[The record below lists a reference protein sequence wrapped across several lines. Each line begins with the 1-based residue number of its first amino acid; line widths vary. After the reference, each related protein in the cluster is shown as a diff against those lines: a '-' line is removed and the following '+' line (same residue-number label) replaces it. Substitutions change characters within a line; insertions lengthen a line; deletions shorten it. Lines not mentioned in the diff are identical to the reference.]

1 LLDTNLTD
9 QSILCKYF
17 NNIFVFLSDFNYS
30 CIKIKFFEFMS
41 HRKAQNLEID
51 NLDIQILSIL
61 MKNATTPYT
70 EIAKELIVS
79 GGTIHVRMKKLEEMG
94 VIKGA
99 SLEVDP
105 QKLGYDITA
114 FLGIFLEKGS
124 QYNDAVKQL
133 KTVKEIVEL
142 HYTTGSYS
150 IFAKIV
156 CHDTTHLREVLNEQ
170 IQGVKGIQRTET
182 FISLEESIRRQIT
195 LE

>member
-1 LLDTNLTD
+1 MP
-9 QSILCKYF
+9 Q
-17 NNIFVFLSDFNYS
+17 
-30 CIKIKFFEFMS
+30 
-41 HRKAQNLEID
+41 RKALNSEID

-79 GGTIHVRMKKLEEMG
+79 GGTIHVRMKKLEELG

-142 HYTTGSYS
+142 HYTTGSWS

-170 IQGVKGIQRTET
+170 IQSVKGIQRTET
-182 FISLEESIRRQIT
+182 FISLEESIKRQIT

>member
-1 LLDTNLTD
+1 
-9 QSILCKYF
+9 
-17 NNIFVFLSDFNYS
+17 
-30 CIKIKFFEFMS
+30 
-41 HRKAQNLEID
+41 
-51 NLDIQILSIL
+51 
-61 MKNATTPYT
+61 
-70 EIAKELIVS
+70 
-79 GGTIHVRMKKLEEMG
+79 RMKKLEEMG

>member
-1 LLDTNLTD
+1 
-9 QSILCKYF
+9 
-17 NNIFVFLSDFNYS
+17 
-30 CIKIKFFEFMS
+30 MP

-70 EIAKELIVS
+70 EIAKDLIVS

-99 SLEVDP
+99 SLEVNP
-105 QKLGYDITA
+105 QKLGFDVTA

-124 QYNDAVKQL
+124 QYNAAVEKL
-133 KTVKEIVEL
+133 KTVNEIVEL

-156 CHDTTHLREVLNEQ
+156 CHDTNHLREVLNEH
-170 IQGVKGIQRTET
+170 IQSVPGIQRTET
-182 FISLEESIRRQIT
+182 FISLEEPIKRQIT
-195 LE
+195 LD

>member
-1 LLDTNLTD
+1 
-9 QSILCKYF
+9 
-17 NNIFVFLSDFNYS
+17 
-30 CIKIKFFEFMS
+30 MS

-114 FLGIFLEKGS
+114 FLGIYLDKGS
-124 QYNDAVKQL
+124 QYHEAVKQL
-133 KTVKEIVEL
+133 KSIKEIVEL
-142 HYTTGSYS
+142 HYTTGGYS

-156 CHDTTHLREVLNEQ
+156 CHDTNHLREVLNEH
-170 IQGVKGIQRTET
+170 IQSVKGIQRTET

>member
-1 LLDTNLTD
+1 
-9 QSILCKYF
+9 
-17 NNIFVFLSDFNYS
+17 
-30 CIKIKFFEFMS
+30 MS
-41 HRKAQNLEID
+41 HRKPQNLEID

-61 MKNATTPYT
+61 KKNATTPYT

-124 QYNDAVKQL
+124 QYNEAVKQL
-133 KTVKEIVEL
+133 TTVKEIVEL
-142 HYTTGSYS
+142 HYTTGAWS

-156 CHDTTHLREVLNEQ
+156 CHATQHLREVLNEQ

-182 FISLEESIRRQIT
+182 FISLEESIKRQIT

>member
-1 LLDTNLTD
+1 MPH
-9 QSILCKYF
+9 K
-17 NNIFVFLSDFNYS
+17 
-30 CIKIKFFEFMS
+30 KP
-41 HRKAQNLEID
+41 QNLEID

-61 MKNATTPYT
+61 MKNANTPYT

-99 SLEVDP
+99 SLEVNP

-133 KTVKEIVEL
+133 AAVPEIVEL

-156 CHDTTHLREVLNEQ
+156 CHDTNHLREVLNEQ
-170 IQGVKGIQRTET
+170 IQSVKGIQRTET
-182 FISLEESIRRQIT
+182 FISLEETIRRQIS
-195 LE
+195 LD

>member
-1 LLDTNLTD
+1 MPH
-9 QSILCKYF
+9 K
-17 NNIFVFLSDFNYS
+17 
-30 CIKIKFFEFMS
+30 KP
-41 HRKAQNLEID
+41 QNLEID

-99 SLEVDP
+99 SLEVNP

-114 FLGIFLEKGS
+114 FLGIYLEKGS

-133 KTVKEIVEL
+133 LAVPEIVEC

-156 CHDTTHLREVLNEQ
+156 CHDTNHLREVLNEQ
-170 IQGVKGIQRTET
+170 IQSVKGIQRTET
-182 FISLEESIRRQIT
+182 FISLEETIRRQIS
-195 LE
+195 LD

>member
-1 LLDTNLTD
+1 
-9 QSILCKYF
+9 
-17 NNIFVFLSDFNYS
+17 
-30 CIKIKFFEFMS
+30 MS
-41 HRKAQNLEID
+41 QRKALNSEID

-79 GGTIHVRMKKLEEMG
+79 GGTIHVRMKKLEELG

-124 QYNDAVKQL
+124 QYNEAVKQL

-142 HYTTGSYS
+142 HYTTGSWS

-170 IQGVKGIQRTET
+170 IQSVKGIQRTET
-182 FISLEESIRRQIT
+182 FISLEESIKRQIT